1 MRSKVK
7 CKDCGSVNYT
17 VVEHCSNCSGN
28 LKREDKLNSKRLI
41 SSILLS
47 LNFSFI
53 V

>member
-7 CKDCGSVNYT
+7 CQDCGSVNYT
-17 VVEHCSNCSGN
+17 IVEHCSNCSGD
-28 LKREDKLNSKRLI
+28 LKQKGGLKSRRLI

-47 LNFSFI
+47 LNFPFI